1 MLERS
6 PLTKAVITKNLA
18 AYKHEGFWFCMD
30 TLRDKRVL
38 DNMIRNKKSPWL
50 K

>member
-6 PLTKAVITKNLA
+6 PLTKAVNSKNLA
-18 AYKHEGFWFCMD
+18 AYKHKGFWFAMD
-30 TLRDKRVL
+30 IRDKKVL
-38 DNMIRNKKSPWL
+38 DKMIRNKKSPWL

>member
-6 PLTKAVITKNLA
+6 PIAKAVKTKNLA
-18 AYKHEGFWFCMD
+18 AFKHTGFWFCMD
-30 TLRDKRVL
+30 TLRDKMVL
-38 DNMIRNKKSPWL
+38 EKMIKNKQSPWL